1 MRYCVYKENTV
12 THGGPYITEVLI
24 FMKDIYMR
32 KNENRLQEIEHGA
45 ADRHILFVY
54 GSLMKGRYNHDAYM
68 GRAVYLGRASIRG
81 FALYDLGYFPGIL
94 HDSRDSRV
102 YGELYEVS
110 GEDFE
115 RICQLEG
122 NGFLYQCESVPAG
135 TEDSFDEVMAETFVY
150 LGKAEEDKR
159 IQENDHP
166 WGCSRMFRS

>member
-1 MRYCVYKENTV
+1 
-12 THGGPYITEVLI
+12 
-24 FMKDIYMR
+24 MKDSFKR
-32 KNENRLQEIEHGA
+32 KNENSLQESEIGA
-45 ADRHILFVY
+45 DDRHILFVY

-110 GEDFE
+110 AEDFE

-122 NGFLYQCESVPAG
+122 NGFLYQCERVPAL
-135 TEDSFDEVMAETFVY
+135 TEDSFDEIMAETFVY

-159 IQENDHP
+159 IPENDQP
-166 WGCSRMFRS
+166 WRE

>member
-1 MRYCVYKENTV
+1 
-12 THGGPYITEVLI
+12 
-24 FMKDIYMR
+24 MKDNFNRNKEITSQII
-32 KNENRLQEIEHGA
+32 ENS
-45 ADRHILFVY
+45 ADNRHILFVY
-54 GSLMKGRYNHDAYM
+54 GSLMKGRYNHDTYM

-94 HDSRDSRV
+94 HDSLDSRV

-122 NGFLYQCESVPAG
+122 NGFLYQCESVTARTAESLTAESP
-135 TEDSFDEVMAETFVY
+135 EEIMAETFVY

-159 IQENDHP
+159 IPENDQP
-166 WGCSRMFRS
+166 WRE

>member
-1 MRYCVYKENTV
+1 
-12 THGGPYITEVLI
+12 
-24 FMKDIYMR
+24 MKDSFKR
-32 KNENRLQEIEHGA
+32 KNENSLQESEIGA
-45 ADRHILFVY
+45 DDRHILFVY
-54 GSLMKGRYNHDAYM
+54 GSLMKGRYNHEAYM

-94 HDSRDSRV
+94 HDSLDSRV

-122 NGFLYQCESVPAG
+122 NGFLYQCESVTAR
-135 TEDSFDEVMAETFVY
+135 TAESLTAESLEEIMAETFVY

-159 IQENDHP
+159 IPENDQP
-166 WGCSRMFRS
+166 WRE